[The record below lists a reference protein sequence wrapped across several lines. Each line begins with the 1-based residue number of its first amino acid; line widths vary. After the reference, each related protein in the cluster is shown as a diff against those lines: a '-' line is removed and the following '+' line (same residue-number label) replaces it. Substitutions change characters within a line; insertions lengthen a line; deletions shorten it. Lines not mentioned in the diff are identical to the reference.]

1 MRRWLVIGVV
11 LALASC
17 SVVQRPARRSQEP
30 RADEDAGPKSEK
42 PVHYLCLGDSN
53 MVVGSH
59 KDGSWCGPRLSKAR
73 PDLTFENHGVSGA
86 DTIDGLA
93 LLRKLIDA
101 HRNRWD
107 AVIIQLGVNDP
118 SARHGQRDPAV
129 TVGNLVAMADLATSR
144 GMEVYLLVPFPVV
157 PLNAAKRERADF
169 TAGVSDMLLTRPETP
184 RFTVINVRSPILL
197 DPSWQALSTDGVHL
211 NAAGRARMV
220 EVMAEILP

>member
-1 MRRWLVIGVV
+1 MVIGMV

-17 SVVQRPARRSQEP
+17 TVVQRPPQRRQEG
-30 RADEDAGPKSEK
+30 RGDEDSTPKSEK

-53 MVVGSH
+53 MVVGSG

-73 PDLTFENHGVSGA
+73 PDLTFKNHGVSGA

-93 LLRKLIDA
+93 LLRKLLDA
-101 HRNRWD
+101 HETPWD

-118 SARHGQRDPAV
+118 SARHAQRDPTIAV
-129 TVGNLVAMADLATSR
+129 SNLVAMADLATSR

-157 PLNAAKRERADF
+157 PLNAVKRERADF
-169 TAGVSDMLLTRPETP
+169 TARVSEMLLMRPETP

-197 DPSWQALSTDGVHL
+197 DPSWQALSNDGVHL